1 MLWRDSGEKTG
12 QALHSQALWSSE
24 EGRQIRSKINQQL
37 EVLRVK
43 RATEKKKRRRKELR
57 ATEGGADFRS
67 ESKVSKQQPAGK
79 SRLLLVVVNSVTA
92 VHPHTP
98 IHTFPLAAWVLPGE
112 RGVTTRT

>member
-1 MLWRDSGEKTG
+1 MTLLWRDSGEKTG

-67 ESKVSKQQPAGK
+67 ESKGQ
-79 SRLLLVVVNSVTA
+79 LL
-92 VHPHTP
+92 
-98 IHTFPLAAWVLPGE
+98 
-112 RGVTTRT
+112 